1 MPGRSKSLVQ
11 ALKKIPVFEGLSPS
25 QLQRLLSICQSR
37 ELAAGDVVCQS
48 DTPSDE
54 MYILLA
60 GELAVTTAQGLTVAQ
75 VSPVTT
81 VGEMGVITGQPRSA
95 TITAA
100 IPSRILVMRKE
111 AFALVLAQ
119 NMSLEARVMRNFITV
134 LSGKVTNDNLRLREH
149 EVKRR
154 RFEGHLVNLEAQLR
168 GETQRVEAA
177 LDFIDEKGIMP
188 RDQAAEQVEAQMRE
202 IASRV
207 LVVDDEPAFRELV
220 RDALPY
226 CAVLEA
232 EDGQQALDL
241 VEEEPPDLVVTDIV
255 MPKVDG
261 FELVQRLGETHP
273 NLPVLAVSGN
283 VAEAE
288 VSNQGFSGFAS
299 KPFSVAEFRGMVDL
313 ALGDS

>member
-1 MPGRSKSLVQ
+1 MPDKAKLLVQ
-11 ALKKIPVFEGLSPS
+11 ILKKIPVFEGLSPS
-25 QLQRLLSICQSR
+25 QLQLLLSICHSR
-37 ELAAGDVVCQS
+37 VLAAEDVVCQS

-60 GELAVTTAQGLTVAQ
+60 GEMAVTTAEGVTVAQ

-95 TITAA
+95 TITASA
-100 IPSRILVMRKE
+100 PSRILVVRKD
-111 AFALVLAQ
+111 AFARVLAE
-119 NMSLEARVMRNFITV
+119 NKAMEARVMRNFVT
-134 LSGKVTNDNLRLREH
+134 LMSSKVTDDNIRLREH
-149 EVKRR
+149 EVARK
-154 RFEGHLVNLEAQLR
+154 RFEGHQANLEAQLR
-168 GETQRVEAA
+168 GETQRVAAA

-188 RDQAAEQVEAQMRE
+188 RDRAREKVESRMRQ

-207 LVVDDEPAFRELV
+207 LVVDDEVDFRELV

-226 CAVLEA
+226 CSVLEA

-241 VEEEPPDLVVTDIV
+241 VEAEPPDLVVTDIR

-273 NLPVLAVSGN
+273 NLPVLAVSGQ

-288 VSNQGFSGFAS
+288 ISNRGFSGFVA
-299 KPFSVAEFRGMVDL
+299 KPFNVADFRGMVDL
-313 ALGDS
+313 AIGDS